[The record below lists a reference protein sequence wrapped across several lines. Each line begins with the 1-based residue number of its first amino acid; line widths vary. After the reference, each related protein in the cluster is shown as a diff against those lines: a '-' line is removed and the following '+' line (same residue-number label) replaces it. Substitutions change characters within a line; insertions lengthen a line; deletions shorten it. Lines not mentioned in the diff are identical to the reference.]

1 MAAEL
6 DFDARALTPVYILHL
21 VTSVTLANLALKT
34 EPSNMV
40 NGL

>member
-1 MAAEL
+1 VATEL
-6 DFDARALTPVYILHL
+6 DIDTRALSPVYILHL

-34 EPSNMV
+34 NPSNMV